1 MGLPVLRCMIACM
14 GILMRMH
21 VYVLYVC
28 ARAWAHVCLCTCART
43 AASCANTYAPALVLV
58 ASQYIMGGHLI
69 IPYTVVL
76 GVHPLA
82 PNAT

>member
-1 MGLPVLRCMIACM
+1 MRSGMGTCMS
-14 GILMRMH
+14 
-21 VYVLYVC
+21 Y
-28 ARAWAHVCLCTCART
+28 TCART

-58 ASQYIMGGHLI
+58 ASQYIMGGHLTT
-69 IPYTVVL
+69 PYTIVL